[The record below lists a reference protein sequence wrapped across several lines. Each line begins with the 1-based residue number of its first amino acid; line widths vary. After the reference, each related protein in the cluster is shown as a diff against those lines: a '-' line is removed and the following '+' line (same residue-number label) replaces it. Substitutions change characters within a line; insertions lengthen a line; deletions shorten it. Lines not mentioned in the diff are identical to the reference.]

1 MTKNATEIPPQKKTH
16 NFASSQVLLSKRIPT
31 KTEAGDVWPI
41 QPLGGSWSFWKLL
54 PAWDPYMA
62 DVSCKIDG
70 CAYNVSMIYSI
81 CVCIY
86 YITSIVFRFTA
97 CYAVTMIWNTFLC
110 GSFSGAPAHCNQP
123 LSSWLS
129 SFRVSKLLVLELQT
143 RFSLVP
149 YTTLTQWEKFLRK
162 WGSGG
167 IPNSYE
173 ALTRN
178 TKHPWPPKK
187 HIQSTCSNTWF
198 PDLPGEPS
206 ETWHLGNL
214 RNPRNLLF
222 GVPETPKGYPCWGKD
237 SLKQKEKSLTYQE
250 KG

>member
-1 MTKNATEIPPQKKTH
+1 MLHPLKFCSAKESLKKPRQGT
-16 NFASSQVLLSKRIPT
+16 FGQFSLQAAPGVGEK
-31 KTEAGDVWPI
+31 W
-41 QPLGGSWSFWKLL
+41 L

-62 DVSCKIDG
+62 DVSYKIDG
-70 CAYNVSMIYSI
+70 CAYTVSMIYF
-81 CVCIY
+81 CL
-86 YITSIVFRFTA
+86 YILYTSMVFRYTA

-110 GSFSGAPAHCNQP
+110 GHSLELRLTGQP

-143 RFSLVP
+143 RFSLVLVP
-149 YTTLTQWEKFLRK
+149 YHDSHNEKKRRK

-178 TKHPWPPKK
+178 TKHTRPPKK

-206 ETWHLGNL
+206 KTWHLGNL